1 MAKTIKS
8 PKRRGRICSFQ
19 LDWDAHA
26 MLLEMTST
34 KSRGAFVAGLVR
46 AEYARQQERWQ
57 RREKGLPG
65 IEPLAGSNEERIA
78 H

>member
-1 MAKTIKS
+1 MSTTITS
-8 PKRRGRICSFQ
+8 PKRDGRTCSFQ
-19 LDWDAHA
+19 LDFDAHA

-46 AEYARQQERWQ
+46 AEYARQQERWK
-57 RREKGLPG
+57 RRERGLPG
-65 IEPLAGSNEERIA
+65 IEPLAGSNEERIE